1 MIYFGCASVKEVRP
15 TPSESQAPLTEGAL
29 PTQPAQEELKP
40 KEVEYTLGVG
50 DILSIVVYGRPELT
64 KDVPVRK
71 DGKIYLPLT
80 GGIFV
85 NGLTISEALEKVTN
99 EIASFIRKPY
109 VTLEVKEYASRLI
122 LVLGAV
128 GKPGIIPLVRDTT
141 LLDAVT
147 IAGGVRGGSLM
158 EIFLLRKG
166 IISVY
171 DLLAVFE
178 KGDLSQNII
187 LQNRDV
193 VFVPNPDDRRVYV
206 LGRVEHPGIV
216 PLANIRMGLIEAISY
231 AGGFKMG
238 AVTDEVRVIRGGLS
252 NPTLFT
258 VDMDRILKGKG
269 TDGQGFTLAS
279 GDIIFVPDTA
289 LTSWNNII
297 EQIKPTMEFI
307 TFPVTTISQYMIIK
321 AFSEGKLK

>member
-1 MIYFGCASVKEVRP
+1 MIYSGCASVKEEIKP
-15 TPSESQAPLTEGAL
+15 TPSESQAPLTEGVL

-71 DGKIYLPLT
+71 DGKIYFPLT
-80 GGIFV
+80 GGIPV
-85 NGLTISEALEKVTN
+85 DGLTISEALEKVTN
-99 EIASFIRKPY
+99 EVAAFIRKPY

-128 GKPGIIPLVRDTT
+128 GKPGVIPLVRDTT

-147 IAGGVRGGSLM
+147 IAGGVRGGSLK

-166 IISVY
+166 RISVY
-171 DLLAVFE
+171 DLLSIFE
-178 KGDLSQNII
+178 RGDISQNIV

-193 VFVPNPDDRRVYV
+193 VFVPNPEDRKVYV
-206 LGRVEHPGIV
+206 LGRVTNPGV
-216 PLANIRMGLIEAISY
+216 VNLSNMRMGLIEAISY
-231 AGGFKMG
+231 AGGFRTG
-238 AVTDEVRVIRGGLS
+238 AVTDDVRVIRGGLS

-279 GDIIFVPDTA
+279 GDIIFVPDSA
-289 LTSWNNII
+289 LTSWNKIL
-297 EQIKPTMEFI
+297 EQITPTMQLVF
-307 TFPVTTISQYMIIK
+307 TLPFQTYSNYLIIK
-321 AFSEGKLK
+321 EFSK